1 MSLFDELDRIFHPR
15 SVAVAGVSGKERDWG
30 GGNMFVRALKT
41 AGFAGPIYP
50 INPRV
55 DEFEGMK
62 FYPSVRDV
70 AGPVD
75 HVISSIPSGGV
86 LQLMDDCVAKGVRSV
101 HFFTAGFRET
111 GDADRAELEQQVLAK
126 ARAGGIRIV
135 GPNCMGL
142 YVPESRLSFGDDF
155 PVREG
160 PVTFISQ
167 SGLNAEEVVRYAPL
181 RGVYFSKVVSIGNAV
196 DLNESDFLEYCAED
210 PDTEIVAA
218 YLEGIKDGPR
228 FRRVLS
234 KASDAKPVIIV
245 KGGAT
250 GAGTRAASSH
260 TGSLAGSFAVW
271 SGLVRQTNA
280 VSVQT
285 LEQLDDAIVA
295 FRFLGPVSGPGV
307 AIIGVGG
314 GVSVLAADA
323 AERAGLPVPPIPA
336 DLQSSLR
343 EFIPIAGSSVR
354 NPLDT
359 HALHDPAQFLKLCG
373 ILACAPEIHNLVA
386 IARIDWAFG
395 RPNTNIDEFL
405 TQMVKS
411 LVEGQREA
419 GRPLAVALTAPAK
432 PNVMDAMLR
441 FQTMAAEAGLAVYPT
456 VQRALEA
463 IALVWPWYRER
474 SERGLPD
481 WRMPPIFAPA
491 K

>member
-1 MSLFDELDRIFHPR
+1 MSLFDELDPLFHPEA
-15 SVAVAGVSGKERDWG
+15 VAVAGVSAKERDMG
-30 GGNMFVRALKT
+30 GGSMFVRALQH
-41 AGFAGPIYP
+41 AGFRGPIYP

-55 DEFEGMK
+55 DEVEGVK

-70 AGPVD
+70 PGPVD
-75 HVISSIPSGGV
+75 HVISSVPAAGV

-111 GDADRAELEQQVLAK
+111 GDADRVELEQQVLSK
-126 ARAGGIRIV
+126 ARAGGVRIV

-142 YVPESRLSFGDDF
+142 YVPASRLSFSNDF

-160 PVTFISQ
+160 PVGFISQ

-196 DLNESDFLEYCAED
+196 DLNESDFIEYCAED
-210 PDTEIVAA
+210 PDTKIIAA

-228 FRRVLS
+228 FRRVLA

-245 KGGAT
+245 KGGST

-271 SGLVRQTNA
+271 SGLLRQTN
-280 VSVQT
+280 VVGVQT
-285 LEQLDDAIVA
+285 LEQLDDAMVA
-295 FRFLGPVSGPGV
+295 FRYLGSVAGPGV

-323 AERAGLPVPPIPA
+323 AERLGLPVPPIPPE
-336 DLQSSLR
+336 LQSELR

-359 HALHDPAQFLKLCG
+359 HALHDHAQFLKLCG
-373 ILACAPEIHNLVA
+373 ILSRAPEIQSLIA
-386 IARIDWAFG
+386 IARIDWAIG
-395 RPNTNIDEFL
+395 RPNTDTDKYL
-405 TQMVKS
+405 AQTLKS

-419 GRPLAVALTAPAK
+419 GRPLAVALTTPAR
-432 PNVMDAMLR
+432 PEVMDAMLR
-441 FQTMAAEAGLAVYPT
+441 FQAMAADAGLAVFPT

-463 IALVWPWYRER
+463 VALVWPWYRER
-474 SERGLPD
+474 SERGLPE
-481 WRMPPIFAPA
+481 WGMPAQFVPA